1 MTDGRIV
8 YASPESLYVATER
21 WLDRPDPDRPTDGEE
36 RRHDRDPQVRHLEP
50 GADAVPRQRPA
61 CPGTCSASGRSR
73 STAACSASSAPR
85 ARPGGGGGGGE
96 TRVVLDDAARERRV
110 ARPGRPDRR
119 AGQGRARLRGALRRR
134 RRLRGHVPPD
144 RPSLHGRPRRPG
156 APARARRAED
166 PGLLRLPP
174 PGRGRPAAR
183 RRPGRQRGRTPARH
197 AAIALRRLRPAPAD
211 PPAQGVARPGLV
223 GGGVRPPRLPLLA
236 AHRPRRAPVRA
247 ARGRLPRRPRGRD
260 RPGSGRSSTSGG
272 SSGGRLE
279 SGAPSSCAT
288 PCSRSRTAASSRAAS
303 RRSSSAAGPPSRRP
317 RSRSRNGG
325 YCHRHERA
333 GRSRGGSRSRGARAR
348 PAGARARSSARW

>member
-21 WLDRPDPDRPTDGEE
+21 WLDRPDPDTPTEE
-36 RRHDRDPQVRHLEP
+36 KSGVTTAIHKFDISSPSRTQYR
-50 GADAVPRQRPA
+50 G
-61 CPGTCSASGRSR
+61 SGRVSGYLLSQWSLSEHR
-73 STAACSASSAPR
+73 GVLRVVSTESPAWW
-85 ARPGGGGGGGE
+85 GGDVGE
-96 TRVVLDDAARERRV
+96 TESFLTTLRDARRL

-119 AGQGRARLRGALRRR
+119 ARQGRARLRGALPRR
-134 RRLRGHVPPD
+134 RRLRGHVPSD
-144 RPSLHGRPRRPG
+144 RPPLHGRPRRPG

-183 RRPGRQRGRTPARH
+183 RRPGRQRGGPPARH
-197 AAIALRRLRPAPAD
+197 AALALRRLGSAPAD

-247 ARGRLPRRPRGRD
+247 ARGRLPRQPRAAGST
-260 RPGSGRSSTSGG
+260 RPGGSSTSAG
-272 SSGGRLE
+272 SSATRRE

-303 RRSSSAAGPPSRRP
+303 RRSPSAAGPPSRRP
-317 RSRSRNGG
+317 RRSRKGG
-325 YCHRHERA
+325 YCDKA
-333 GRSRGGSRSRGARAR
+333 
-348 PAGARARSSARW
+348 